1 MITNFKKLVEQKED
15 LTDIIVNVENEKTEF
30 IDKIKQELSIITYKR
45 QKNPKPIRIVE
56 ISGYFNKRDFTNIKL
71 LYNTYL
77 LINLSNSDK
86 LKAKLSVYQDN
97 TKNNIHIQINNEV
110 IYDLDNKNFN
120 NEFLIDKLI
129 EKYKDYL
136 LKSYKIR

>member
-1 MITNFKKLVEQKED
+1 MITNFKKLLEQKED
-15 LTDIIVNVENEKTEF
+15 LTDIIINVENEKTEF

-45 QKNPKPIRIVE
+45 QKNPKPIRIIE
-56 ISGYFNKRDFTNIKL
+56 ISGYFNKRDFKNIKL

-86 LKAKLSVYQDN
+86 LKAKLSVYQDEN
-97 TKNNIHIQINNEV
+97 LNNIHIQINNEV